1 MLLLYIHGLKQQTM
15 KRTFSLPTDQE
26 FYQRYAGLVATLKKL
41 GTSSQIIS
49 GLTEVGAIYA
59 LIYTTLVVLIPTAA
73 PWVAVAGALL
83 GTAVIELGLRRFV
96 PYSVRAILYKRYK
109 GLDGVMTGF
118 LFGATVLLIAASGYL
133 SFTNSKNIVDALTP
147 EAQQQTTTAAEDE
160 RNAAR
165 LEALATYHRDSSQNA
180 TSYAAQVEATRTRY
194 ASKIDVQKRKISNL
208 YNRQRRTE
216 IRYPTQIGQHRENIE
231 QLEAERDEALAALAT
246 QNAQASQQI
255 STARAGQLAAIGG
268 TFKNARQEVKQ
279 SNQEAQDGRTK
290 KVNGYGLGLGWFTLF
305 ALAIF
310 LLSVVLDEVYK
321 KGAGIVEQFTP
332 TQYDFSDSIAAD
344 WWGAITTK
352 QEQRLRARISKIE
365 KATEAPPLPTLPA
378 PLYDIT
384 DIVTDSVEIKREE
397 AEGDETKIVYLHDDF
412 RQKHGGTNE
421 NRKDENRQGQRLREC
436 EHCGDEYTYKHH
448 KQKYCKDA
456 CRQDAWELRNGK
468 KLKHGRV

>member
-1 MLLLYIHGLKQQTM
+1 M
-15 KRTFSLPTDQE
+15 KRTFSLPTDKE

-83 GTAVIELGLRRFV
+83 GTAVIELGLRKFV

-118 LFGATVLLIAASGYL
+118 LFGATVLLIGASGYL

-147 EAQQQTTTAAEDE
+147 EAEQQTTTAAEDE

-165 LEALATYHRDSSQNA
+165 LEALATYRRDSSQNA

-216 IRYPTQIGQHRENIE
+216 QRYPTQIGKHRENIE
-231 QLEAERDEALAALAT
+231 VLEAERDAELARLT
-246 QNAQASQQI
+246 TENAQVLQQI
-255 STARAGQLAAIGG
+255 STARAGQLAAIGN
-268 TFKNARQEVKQ
+268 TFEKARQEVKQ
-279 SNQEAQDGRTK
+279 SNQEAKDDRTN
-290 KVNGYGLGLGWFTLF
+290 KVSGYGLGLGWFTLF

-321 KGAGIVEQFTP
+321 KGAGIVEQFTA
-332 TQYDFSDSIAAD
+332 TQYDFSDSVAAD
-344 WWGAITTK
+344 WWEAITTK
-352 QEQRLRARISKIE
+352 HKQRLRAKIKKIE
-365 KATEAPPLPTLPA
+365 EATEAPPLPTLPA
-378 PLYDIT
+378 PLYDVSEI
-384 DIVTDSVEIKREE
+384 INDSVQIKREE
-397 AEGDETKIVYLHDDF
+397 TEGEDGKVIYLHDDF
-412 RQKHGGTNE
+412 RRKHGGTDE
-421 NRKDENRQGQRLREC
+421 NRKDENRQGEKRRKC
-436 EHCGDEYTYKHH
+436 HHCGDEYTYKHH